1 MVNPFRKKGTAEE
14 VFAGGRIIVTDFSK
28 LKKGNYP
35 QYTDML
41 FLNYDGKIYLD
52 SEEEANEAIIMVL
65 KMLVQYPKAELRK
78 FEKERKRRYP
88 DIKEVTDLKQL
99 DGKDEDFMNA
109 LAMLLIPMEMQSREM
124 QRTYYGI
131 I

>member
-1 MVNPFRKKGTAEE
+1 MVNLFKKKRIAEE

-52 SEEEANEAIIMVL
+52 SEEEA
-65 KMLVQYPKAELRK
+65 K
-78 FEKERKRRYP
+78 
-88 DIKEVTDLKQL
+88 
-99 DGKDEDFMNA
+99 
-109 LAMLLIPMEMQSREM
+109 
-124 QRTYYGI
+124 
-131 I
+131 